1 MTTQPQADRD
11 AFLAVVNEV
20 MDYYGFKNKLSPG
33 AIFGLKKA
41 GFTTPESLAGELIL
55 LSRNRKQVRKPYAYL
70 KKAATNLNLIK
81 IAERTY
87 WEWIKS
93 NRYWISGGG

>member
-1 MTTQPQADRD
+1 MTTQGQADRN

-41 GFTTPESLAGELIL
+41 GFTTPEYFAGALIL
-55 LSRNRKQVRKPYAYL
+55 LIEAHTSLVKPYVYL
-70 KKAATNLNLIK
+70 KRMATSPVPHLK
-81 IAERTY
+81 KRAEQRY
-87 WEWIKS
+87 WEWTK
-93 NRYWISGGG
+93 RH